1 MSELSLVSVYVT
13 LLVAAFILIGA
24 EVYVPG
30 GVLGAFGVA
39 CLAAAVVIGFLQGP
53 AAGWTG
59 LVLVLALAIA
69 GGFFWLKV
77 FPGSRA
83 GQRLSLGR
91 EGTDVRVS
99 GPAADLAAGQTG
111 VALSALR
118 PAGIARIG
126 GHRVDV
132 LAENGVWIEAGSAVR
147 VTRVVSGRPYVEA
160 QPS

>member
-1 MSELSLVSVYVT
+1 MSDLSLVSGYAT

-39 CLAAAVVIGFLQGP
+39 CLAAAAVLGFLQGP
-53 AAGWTG
+53 VAGWAG
-59 LVLVLALAIA
+59 LGLILALAVV

-77 FPGSRA
+77 FPNTRA
-83 GQRLSLGR
+83 GRRLSLGR

-99 GPAADLAAGQTG
+99 GPSVDLAEGQAGI
-111 VALSALR
+111 ALSALR

-126 GHRVDV
+126 GRRVDV
-132 LAENGVWIEAGSAVR
+132 LAENGVWIKAGTALK

-160 QPS
+160 QVS

>member
-1 MSELSLVSVYVT
+1 MNGISLISAYIT
-13 LLVAAFILIGA
+13 LLVAAFILIGV

-53 AAGWTG
+53 VTGWAGLG
-59 LVLVLALAIA
+59 LVLALAVV
-69 GGFFWLKV
+69 GGYFWLNV
-77 FPGSRA
+77 FPGTRA
-83 GQRLSLGR
+83 GRRLSLGR

-111 VALSALR
+111 VALSTLR

-160 QPS
+160 QAS

>member
-1 MSELSLVSVYVT
+1 MNDISLVSAYVT
-13 LLVAAFILIGA
+13 LLVAAFILVGA

-53 AAGWTG
+53 VTGWAGLG
-59 LVLVLALAIA
+59 LVLALAVV
-69 GGFFWLKV
+69 GGYFWLNV
-77 FPGSRA
+77 FPGTRA
-83 GQRLSLGR
+83 GRRLSLGR

-111 VALSALR
+111 VALSTLR

-160 QPS
+160 QAS